1 MLTPFERM
9 IAKRY
14 LWPGKGEA
22 FIALVASISI
32 GVVMLSVAMLVLVM
46 SVMGGFRS
54 EMLDKFSGLNGHAV
68 IQAYGGKLDNWDC
81 LLYTS
86 PSPRD
91 A

>member
-22 FIALVASISI
+22 FIALVAGISV

-54 EMLDKFSGLNGHAV
+54 EMLEKFSGLNLSLIH
-68 IQAYGGKLDNWDC
+68 I
-81 LLYTS
+81 
-86 PSPRD
+86 
-91 A
+91 